1 MQTSNKHVCPHD
13 GRAYLDDDRWLYCGD
28 NGRLCTMCILDRIE
42 RMVERLVPKA
52 LQVDPT
58 LVDINKVTEMD
69 ELDPYISRIDERE
82 GW

>member
-1 MQTSNKHVCPHD
+1 M
-13 GRAYLDDDRWLYCGD
+13 
-28 NGRLCTMCILDRIE
+28 MCILDRVE

-52 LQVDPT
+52 IQVDPT

-69 ELDPYISRIDERE
+69 ELDPYISRIDERV

>member
-1 MQTSNKHVCPHD
+1 MQTPNKHSCPYGGIVNGKD
-13 GRAYLDDDRWLYCGD
+13 GHWLRCGD
-28 NGRLCTMCILDRIE
+28 EGCLCMMCILDRVE

-52 LQVDPT
+52 IQVDPT

-69 ELDPYISRIDERE
+69 ELDPYISRIDERV